1 MGFFSELGAG
11 FCERKRAVAGIFVA
25 AGIAMASFLIGTW
38 AASSGVFTL
47 RPPKISGSHSNDV
60 LAPGSHTAA
69 DKLQFSAKTLDG
81 QEFQGASLLG
91 KPAVL
96 WFWAPWCVSCQ
107 REASTV
113 AKSAAANPAVTFVG
127 VAAGAPVSAM
137 REFVDKY
144 QLNGFTQLADVDAK
158 VWAKFGVTEQPA
170 YAFISSGGD
179 VDVVKGVLPRA
190 QLAQRLDALAR

>member
-1 MGFFSELGAG
+1 MGFFGKLGAG
-11 FCERKRAVAGIFVA
+11 FRERKRVAAGIFA
-25 AGIAMASFLIGTW
+25 AAVIAMASFLIGTW
-38 AASSGVFTL
+38 AASSGAFTL
-47 RPPKISGSHSNDV
+47 RPPTVSGSHSSDV
-60 LAPGSHTAA
+60 PAPGAQTAA

-81 QEFQGASLLG
+81 QEFHGVSLLG

-96 WFWAPWCVSCQ
+96 WFWAPWCPSCQ

-113 AKSAAANPAVTFVG
+113 AQSAAANPAVTFVG

-144 QLNGFTQLADVDAK
+144 QLNGFTQLADVDAR

-170 YAFISSGGD
+170 YAFISPGGD
-179 VDVVKGVLPRA
+179 IEVVKGVLPQA
-190 QLAQRLDALAR
+190 QLAQRLAALTR

>member
-1 MGFFSELGAG
+1 MGFFGVLGAG
-11 FCERKRAVAGIFVA
+11 FRERKRTVAAIFVA
-25 AGIAMASFLIGTW
+25 AGVAMASFLIGSW

-47 RPPKISGSHSNDV
+47 RPSIIASPHPNNV
-60 LAPGSHTAA
+60 PVPGAHTAA

-107 REASTV
+107 REAATV
-113 AKSAAANPAVTFVG
+113 AKNAAANPAVTFVG
-127 VAAGAPVSAM
+127 VAAGAPVSSM

-144 QLNGFTQLADVDAK
+144 RLNGFTQLADVDAR

-170 YAFISSGGD
+170 YAFIRTGGD
-179 VDVVKGVLPRA
+179 VDVVKGVLPQA